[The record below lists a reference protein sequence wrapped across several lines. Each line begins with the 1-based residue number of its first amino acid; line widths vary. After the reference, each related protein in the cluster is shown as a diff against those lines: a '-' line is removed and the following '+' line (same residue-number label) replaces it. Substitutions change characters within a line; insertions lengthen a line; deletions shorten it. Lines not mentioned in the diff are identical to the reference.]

1 MLTKRCRG
9 GRGRRRRARVAGM
22 RRGQYVAA
30 ARRGVGGDGAGSF
43 RCGGVLAVFSG
54 GVNIIWIR
62 YLVAK
67 YDRFVGARRNL
78 RRRGVASVGRNPR
91 LSSPNWG
98 CGLRLSAPIGRGAPA
113 IVDKFSGQG
122 DLGKPSSVHQQSRGG
137 APSSN
142 RRVRTKMRRSQ
153 ERQSDD
159 HKCRKGGSGE

>member
-1 MLTKRCRG
+1 
-9 GRGRRRRARVAGM
+9 M

-30 ARRGVGGDGAGSF
+30 ARRGVGEDGAGSF

-98 CGLRLSAPIGRGAPA
+98 CGLRLSAPMERGAPA
-113 IVDKFSGQG
+113 IVDKFSGQEG
-122 DLGKPSSVHQQSRGG
+122 SRKTVERPSTIKRGRPVKQSPR
-137 APSSN
+137 A
-142 RRVRTKMRRSQ
+142 
-153 ERQSDD
+153 
-159 HKCRKGGSGE
+159 HKDAAVAREAQ